1 MLTNAAVK
9 AARPR
14 AAAYKLFDQGGLHL
28 YVAPTGRK
36 SFRMRFRLGGKEQ
49 LLTIGAVPEV
59 SLNDAR
65 VRCDQVRSQL
75 SRGEDPR
82 VVEFAQ
88 TGAARAFEKVARQW
102 HAHMRRRWTDVHAGD
117 VLRTLERDVFP
128 AIGEMPIG
136 AITVPVILNA
146 LRVIE
151 DRGSLETA
159 RRVRQRISAVF
170 GFAMAEDLVD
180 QDPAAIVGKALT
192 PPAPARHHPA
202 LLEVVDARA
211 LLAAAE
217 LVDVAPVVRLA
228 SRFLALTAVRLA
240 AVRGAR
246 WDEIEDLDGP
256 APLWRVPAA
265 RMKLAAA
272 KKLDAK
278 NDHIVPLSRQAVQLL
293 RVAVSTF
300 PRRGSSDLIFP
311 VGVGEK
317 AIGEAAIGALYAR
330 AGFGGRHV
338 PHGWRATFATI
349 LNELCP
355 GEHTAIDRAL
365 AHSPKDKVA
374 AAYDRSEQLARRRRL
389 FQAWADELDG
399 ADAAGAARA
408 AVACPPRGGES
419 REGSPAGHRVGGPS
433 ALRDVSG

>member
-36 SFRMRFRLGGKEQ
+36 SFRMRFRFGGKEQ

-65 VRCDQVRSQL
+65 VRCDQVRAQL
-75 SRGEDPR
+75 GRGEDPR
-82 VVEFAQ
+82 AVEFAQ
-88 TGAARAFEKVARQW
+88 TGAVRAFENVARQW

-151 DRGSLETA
+151 DRGSHETA

-180 QDPAAIVGKALT
+180 QDPAAIVAKALT

-202 LLEVVDARA
+202 LLEIVDARA

-293 RVAVSTF
+293 RVAVSIF
-300 PRRGSSDLIFP
+300 PRRGPSDLIFP
-311 VGVGEK
+311 GGVGEK
-317 AIGEAAIGALYAR
+317 AIGEAAIGTLYSR

-399 ADAAGAARA
+399 ADGAGAA
-408 AVACPPRGGES
+408 VA
-419 REGSPAGHRVGGPS
+419 
-433 ALRDVSG
+433 

>member
-36 SFRMRFRLGGKEQ
+36 SFRMRFRFGGKEQ

-59 SLNDAR
+59 SLIDAR
-65 VRCDQVRSQL
+65 ARCDQVRAQL
-75 SRGEDPR
+75 GRGEDPR
-82 VVEFAQ
+82 AVEFAQ
-88 TGAARAFEKVARQW
+88 TGAARAFESVARQW

-180 QDPAAIVGKALT
+180 QDPAAIVAKALT
-192 PPAPARHHPA
+192 PPAPPRHHPA
-202 LLEVVDARA
+202 LLEIVDARA

-228 SRFLALTAVRLA
+228 SRFVYR
-240 AVRGAR
+240 
-246 WDEIEDLDGP
+246 
-256 APLWRVPAA
+256 
-265 RMKLAAA
+265 
-272 KKLDAK
+272 
-278 NDHIVPLSRQAVQLL
+278 RQLVH
-293 RVAVSTF
+293 
-300 PRRGSSDLIFP
+300 
-311 VGVGEK
+311 
-317 AIGEAAIGALYAR
+317 Y
-330 AGFGGRHV
+330 GR
-338 PHGWRATFATI
+338 
-349 LNELCP
+349 
-355 GEHTAIDRAL
+355 
-365 AHSPKDKVA
+365 
-374 AAYDRSEQLARRRRL
+374 
-389 FQAWADELDG
+389 
-399 ADAAGAARA
+399 
-408 AVACPPRGGES
+408 ES
-419 REGSPAGHRVGGPS
+419 CSPAM
-433 ALRDVSG
+433 RDVTAALPGVSI

>member
-14 AAAYKLFDQGGLHL
+14 AVAYKLFDDGGLHL

-36 SFRMRFRLGGKEQ
+36 SFRIKYRFSGKEL
-49 LLTIGAVPEV
+49 LLTIGAIPEV
-59 SLNDAR
+59 SLDAAR
-65 VRCDQVRSQL
+65 VRRDQVRDL
-75 SRGEDPR
+75 LGRGLDPR
-82 VVEFAQ
+82 TVSTAQ
-88 TGAARAFEKVARQW
+88 AGATRVFEDVARQW
-102 HAHMRRRWTDVHAGD
+102 HAHMRRRWTGVHAGD

-128 AIGEMPIG
+128 AIGAMPIG

-180 QDPAAIVGKALT
+180 QDPAAIVTKALT

-202 LLEVVDARA
+202 LLEIVDARA
-211 LLAAAE
+211 LLAAADV
-217 LVDVAPVVRLA
+217 VDVAPVVRLA

-246 WDEIEDLDGP
+246 WEEIEDLNGP

-272 KKLDAK
+272 KKLDAR

-293 RVAVSTF
+293 HEAF
-300 PRRGSSDLIFP
+300 ELGHGAGLIFP
-311 VGVGEK
+311 AGDHTTP
-317 AIGEAAIGALYAR
+317 IGEAAIGALHSR

-389 FQAWADELDG
+389 FQVWADELDG
-399 ADAAGAARA
+399 ADAAAAA
-408 AVACPPRGGES
+408 
-419 REGSPAGHRVGGPS
+419 
-433 ALRDVSG
+433 

>member
-14 AAAYKLFDQGGLHL
+14 TAAYKLFDQGGLHL

-36 SFRMRFRLGGKEQ
+36 SFRMRFRFSGKEQ

-65 VRCDQVRSQL
+65 VRCDQVRAQL
-75 SRGEDPR
+75 GRGEDPR
-82 VVEFAQ
+82 VVELAQ
-88 TGAARAFEKVARQW
+88 VGAARAFENVARQW

-151 DRGSLETA
+151 ERGSLETA

-180 QDPAAIVGKALT
+180 QDPAAIVAKALT

-202 LLEVVDARA
+202 LLEIVDARA

-278 NDHIVPLSRQAVQLL
+278 NDHMVPLSRQAVQLL
-293 RVAVSTF
+293 RVVVSIF
-300 PRRGSSDLIFP
+300 PHRGPSDLIFP

-317 AIGEAAIGALYAR
+317 AIGEAAIGALYSR

-399 ADAAGAARA
+399 AGAARA
-408 AVACPPRGGES
+408 AAAVAV
-419 REGSPAGHRVGGPS
+419 A
-433 ALRDVSG
+433 

>member
-9 AARPR
+9 AARPK
-14 AAAYKLFDQGGLHL
+14 AAAYKLFDQNGLHL

-36 SFRMRFRLGGKEQ
+36 SFRIKFRHGGKEQ

-65 VRCDQVRSQL
+65 IRCDQVRAQL
-75 SRGEDPR
+75 VRGDDPR
-82 VVEFAQ
+82 AVEFAD
-88 TGAARAFEKVARQW
+88 TGAARAFENVARQW

-136 AITVPVILNA
+136 AITVPVILSA

-151 DRGSLETA
+151 NRGSLETA

-180 QDPAAIVGKALT
+180 QDPAAIVAKALT

-202 LLEVVDARA
+202 LLEIVDARA
-211 LLAAAE
+211 LLTAADV
-217 LVDVAPVVRLA
+217 VDVAPVVRLA

-246 WDEIEDLDGP
+246 WEEIEDLDGP

-272 KKLDAK
+272 KKLDGK
-278 NDHIVPLSRQAVQLL
+278 NDHIVPLSCQAVQLL
-293 RVAVSTF
+293 REALEL
-300 PRRGSSDLIFP
+300 GHGAGLIFP
-311 VGVGEK
+311 GGDP
-317 AIGEAAIGALYAR
+317 AAPIGEAAIGALYSR

-389 FQAWADELDG
+389 FQVWADELDG
-399 ADAAGAARA
+399 ADEAAAAGAAA
-408 AVACPPRGGES
+408 A
-419 REGSPAGHRVGGPS
+419 
-433 ALRDVSG
+433 